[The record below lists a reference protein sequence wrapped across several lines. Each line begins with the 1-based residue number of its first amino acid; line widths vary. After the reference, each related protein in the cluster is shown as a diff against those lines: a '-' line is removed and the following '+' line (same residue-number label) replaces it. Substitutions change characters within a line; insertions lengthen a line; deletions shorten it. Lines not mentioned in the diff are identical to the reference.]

1 MKVPY
6 IYIKGKKTQLL
17 TAFLALFMWNV
28 GLVGAM
34 EGSEPKE
41 SIPEGLTLDEAVA
54 TALEHSPKIGE
65 AREKIA
71 LAELDV
77 KAAVWWR
84 WLIPNL
90 TVAEG
95 YDFLSQQE
103 RAHVAMTLDLSKIL
117 GEGLREERQAE
128 IKLFNSNLYYETVR
142 RQTAREAAQAFFEYA
157 AARQAVPVKEEV
169 LKNSLKLREVLKI
182 KFEHGSI
189 ELDKLLAIEETI
201 SSARLEV
208 LKARQNACLA
218 EMKLIEAMG
227 LPMESGQG
235 KGN

>member
-1 MKVPY
+1 M
-6 IYIKGKKTQLL
+6 
-17 TAFLALFMWNV
+17 AE
-28 GLVGAM
+28 
-34 EGSEPKE
+34 EGFSPTV
-41 SIPEGLTLDEAVA
+41 SIPEGLTLDEAVE

-95 YDFLSQQE
+95 YDFMSQQE
-103 RAHVAMTLDLSKIL
+103 RAHVAMTLDLSKLL
-117 GEGLREERQAE
+117 GEGSREEKQAE
-128 IKLFNSNLYYETVR
+128 IKLFNSNLYYEAVR
-142 RQTAREAAQAFFEYA
+142 RLTAREAAQAFFEFA
-157 AARQAVPVKEEV
+157 ASRQAVPVKEEV
-169 LKNSLKLREVLKI
+169 LENSLKLLAVLKI

-189 ELDKLLAIEETI
+189 ELDRMLAIEETI
-201 SSARLEV
+201 SAARLEV
-208 LKARQNACLA
+208 LIARQNARLA

-227 LPMESGQG
+227 LPVISGQG
-235 KGN
+235 EGN